1 MQWSWMQRI
10 FLGKKSVSFFAPIPW
25 SYRLPFFK
33 KNFPAGALLLCL
45 ILAKAY
51 GHSRL
56 CYTSHLLFSN
66 MNTEHWVIQTTRHEH
81 TWIEHLD
88 RPVHQILEKTLD
100 KNTKRAENFC
110 CRAQRKQSR
119 APLKFLSA
127 SGTFS
132 SCLMRPSAWLLNPFY

>member
-1 MQWSWMQRI
+1 
-10 FLGKKSVSFFAPIPW
+10 
-25 SYRLPFFK
+25 
-33 KNFPAGALLLCL
+33 
-45 ILAKAY
+45 
-51 GHSRL
+51 
-56 CYTSHLLFSN
+56 LFSN

-110 CRAQRKQSR
+110 CKAQKEQSR
-119 APLKFLSA
+119 ASPNLSV

-132 SCLMRPSAWLLNPFY
+132 SHLMQFPIVANLPDY